1 MKTKE
6 EILSKLKSY
15 KKSFSNF
22 GITNIG
28 LFGSYIRNEQTSD
41 SDIDILVDFSSQK
54 ETYDNF
60 IATYDFL
67 EKIFDG
73 IKVEVVTKNGLSPHI
88 GPQILKE
95 VIYV

>member
-15 KKSFSNF
+15 KKSFSDF
-22 GITNIG
+22 GITTIG
-28 LFGSYIRNEQTSD
+28 LFGSYIRNEQTVD

-54 ETYDNF
+54 ETYDNL

-67 EKIFDG
+67 EEIFEG
-73 IKVEVVTKNGLSPHI
+73 TKVELVTKKGLSRHI
-88 GPQILKE
+88 GPQILNE